1 MSKNTDEAVIKL
13 HTDCFGSV
21 WFSRG
26 IEAPQSSGKSVDTF
40 TLSSMCSARSAVFR
54 ILGVPQN
61 AELLCTLF
69 LRVRQREIHAVEL
82 AGSNVFSDK
91 FSTLTAQQVM
101 MRMNGV
107 YAAPSCGGW
116 REMTA
121 ADYNMYALIARFLRN
136 NYVFDSSARIHFA
149 SHPIAKLMAF
159 IPTLSESDAAWVIAT
174 IVDPRWFVDR
184 RKTEALKNVFFYLGL
199 TPAVQTRVSD
209 KTCLLSKSRE
219 LRCARVLAAWKS
231 QDVLPEKI
239 DLQNPANFL
248 YRIRAAAG
256 GGAKGDLR
264 ASQAFIHYVVS
275 NWVAATDRR
284 SGFRDGLF
292 AADLYFKTPTEQ
304 TAYKQFAEAAMR

>member
-1 MSKNTDEAVIKL
+1 MSKNMDETVIKL

-21 WFSRG
+21 WFGRG
-26 IEAPQSSGKSVDTF
+26 IEAPQSSGKPVDTF
-40 TLSSMCSARSAVFR
+40 TLSAMCSARSAVFR

-69 LRVRQREIHAVEL
+69 LRVRQREIHAVEI
-82 AGSNVFSDK
+82 AGPNVIADK
-91 FSTLTAQQVM
+91 FHELTAQQVM
-101 MRMNGV
+101 MRMNGIRV
-107 YAAPSCGGW
+107 APSCGGW
-116 REMTA
+116 HEMTA
-121 ADYNMYALIARFLRN
+121 ADYSIYALIARFSRN
-136 NYVFDSSARIHFA
+136 NYVFDPPARVHFA

-159 IPTLSESDAAWVIAT
+159 IPTLSESDAAWVAAT
-174 IVDPRWFVDR
+174 LVDPRWFVDR

-199 TPAVQTRVSD
+199 TPAVQKRVSD

-231 QDVLPEKI
+231 PDTPPTEI

-248 YRIRAAAG
+248 YRIWASAG

-264 ASQAFIHYVVS
+264 ASQAFVDYVVS
-275 NWVAATDRR
+275 NWFAATALR
-284 SGFRDGLF
+284 GGVQDGLF

-304 TAYKQFAEAAMR
+304 NAYKQFAELAMK